1 MCSEIGFLLRNASLY
16 PLRDLVV
23 ERFEQFYASR
33 VGSLS
38 GEIHIVPMRDP
49 LEPVARHCIESSRQ
63 IRWPHAW
70 RPSSRFTSKPDDAS
84 WLAEIDLTVPS
95 GKRRRER

>member
-1 MCSEIGFLLRNASLY
+1 MGFLLRDASLY
-16 PLRDLVV
+16 PLRNLVV

-38 GEIHIVPMRDP
+38 GEIHVVPMGDP
-49 LEPVARHCIESSRQ
+49 LEPAACHCAEGSRQ
-63 IRWPHAW
+63 IGRPHVW

-84 WLAEIDLTVPS
+84 WLAEVDLTVW
-95 GKRRRER
+95 